1 MRHDGGMETAQ
12 YTAAKD
18 DVLVKLDEIKRR
30 HVLRVL
36 DACHGHRTE
45 AARRLGIDRKTL
57 GRMLGRWAER
67 DGVEQR

>member
-1 MRHDGGMETAQ
+1 MVQDWRMESVVQSAT
-12 YTAAKD
+12 KD
-18 DVLVKLDEIKRR
+18 DVLVKLDEIKRK

-57 GRMLGRWAER
+57 GRMLGRWAQR
-67 DGVEQR
+67 DGEQR

>member
-1 MRHDGGMETAQ
+1 MGGMESLQSTAM
-12 YTAAKD
+12 TKD
-18 DVLVKLDEIKRR
+18 EVLVSLDQVKRQ

-36 DACHGHRTE
+36 DACGGHRTE

-67 DGVEQR
+67 DAAVQQP